1 MLRILNGFAAAG
13 RCFNRFY
20 DRKSVHSFIFN
31 FQFFIFKIFQPA
43 FHIIS
48 APPNFRQIPQS
59 SPFRHP
65 APARYNRPTSL
76 KKQKPPKHRCF

>member
-48 APPNFRQIPQS
+48 APPISAKFP
-59 SPFRHP
+59 
-65 APARYNRPTSL
+65 NRPHFAIR
-76 KKQKPPKHRCF
+76 HRRAIIDPQA